1 MSCATVLNSGPLLR
15 CQIQDTSFIPRLWFI
30 PIQQGGGWNETI
42 HTVDSIVYSC
52 RCRSAHAIDHAL
64 TYTHRQS
71 YSITKYLWLNTVH
84 VIGSENSSLLRV
96 KALSPLLPR
105 PQVSQSP
112 LRRGSTAPHSPE
124 EVLLLFL
131 HRVVQWLDGNYARAV
146 DLFRMFDSDG
156 DNELSKEDFA
166 IGMRLLEV
174 CALFVSYI

>member
-1 MSCATVLNSGPLLR
+1 MHS
-15 CQIQDTSFIPRLWFI
+15 
-30 PIQQGGGWNETI
+30 
-42 HTVDSIVYSC
+42 HTHT
-52 RCRSAHAIDHAL
+52 A
-64 TYTHRQS
+64 RQS
-71 YSITKYLWLNTVH
+71 YSITEYLWLNTVH
-84 VIGSENSSLLRV
+84 VIGSENSSLRV

-174 CALFVSYI
+174 WALFVSCV